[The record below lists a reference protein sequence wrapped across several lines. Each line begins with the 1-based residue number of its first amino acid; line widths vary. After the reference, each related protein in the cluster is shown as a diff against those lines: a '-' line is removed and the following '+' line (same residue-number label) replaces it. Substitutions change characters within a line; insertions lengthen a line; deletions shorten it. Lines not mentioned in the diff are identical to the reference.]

1 MKPPHPISSSTSIKL
16 ASTLHLNAFR
26 GVRAISQFDWPFTP
40 TLRSSEV
47 FSTTTSSVLHAVLPA
62 LQPAQGQI
70 TRFRVYYYQLNAQSA
85 LSPKGEA
92 RPIQT
97 RFRCGFVSEILIL
110 AGNSN
115 SQAHYAKGTL
125 SQPQLLQ
132 PLVGVWFQGLFHS
145 VIHGSFHL
153 SLTVLVHYRSLR
165 SIQPYRMVPV
175 DSVKVPRA
183 PTYSGY
189 P

>member
-70 TRFRVYYYQLNAQSA
+70 TRFRVYYYQLNALFR
-85 LSPKGEA
+85 LSFDADSYLKYLSSLVTVTRRLIMQKA
-92 RPIQT
+92 R
-97 RFRCGFVSEILIL
+97 RHSL
-110 AGNSN
+110 
-115 SQAHYAKGTL
+115 TL
-125 SQPQLLQ
+125 LR
-132 PLVGVWFQGLFHS
+132 PLVSVWFQGLFHS
-145 VIHGSFHL
+145 VIHGAFHL

-165 SIQPYRMVPV
+165 SIQPYRMVPAN
-175 DSVKVPRA
+175 SVKVPRA
-183 PTYSGY
+183 PTYSGF

>member
-16 ASTLHLNAFR
+16 TSTLHLNAFR

-70 TRFRVYYYQLNAQSA
+70 TRFRVYYYQLNALFRLAFATNSYLKY
-85 LSPKGEA
+85 LSSLVTVTRRLIMQKA
-92 RPIQT
+92 R
-97 RFRCGFVSEILIL
+97 CHSL
-110 AGNSN
+110 
-115 SQAHYAKGTL
+115 K
-125 SQPQLLQ
+125 LLQ
-132 PLVGVWFQGLFHS
+132 PLVSVWFQELFHS

-165 SIQPYRMVPV
+165 SIQPYRMVPA

-183 PTYSGY
+183 PTYSGF